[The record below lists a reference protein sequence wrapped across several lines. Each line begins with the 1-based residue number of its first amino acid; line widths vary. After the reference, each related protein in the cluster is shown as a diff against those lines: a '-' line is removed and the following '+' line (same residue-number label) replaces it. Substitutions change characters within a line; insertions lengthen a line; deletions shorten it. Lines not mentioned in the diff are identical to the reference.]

1 MLKFFRQGWR
11 KSRYPRRRGRGR
23 LSKLEGR
30 RANAFFNS
38 FRFFQVSIYS
48 GAAVPAYPAAA
59 SEVNTINLLQEFFYS
74 AQPEASA
81 LSAGMEW
88 LFGRVHGSSAELFCF
103 PAACAGRM
111 LVSIEAEHA
120 CFDMIPIGIVSMS
133 IGIRLKST
141 GIGAFSIGI
150 MSIPTG
156 NRAMSIGNGP
166 IPIGIRL
173 IPAGI
178 VSIQIE
184 NRAIPIDIDPI
195 SIENAPVQI
204 GIRPMQ
210 ARFWLP
216 LRAFSRSWPV
226 LQRMTR
232 QLSPCFTPPSR
243 SWPDY
248 AADPHRSHGGRRS
261 RRPAVGPG

>member
-30 RANAFFNS
+30 RANAFFGRS
-38 FRFFQVSIYS
+38 CSSISSRRLGSQYHKPVAGVFF
-48 GAAVPAYPAAA
+48 
-59 SEVNTINLLQEFFYS
+59 T
-74 AQPEASA
+74 QPS
-81 LSAGMEW
+81 LRHPLCPQEW
-88 LFGRVHGSSAELFCF
+88 LFGRAQGSSFESFHF
-103 PAACAGRM
+103 SGACAGRM
-111 LVSIEAEHA
+111 LVSIEADHA
-120 CFDMIPIGIVSMS
+120 CFDMIPIGIRPMS

-150 MSIPTG
+150 GAIPTG
-156 NRAMSIGNGP
+156 NRAMSIGTGP

-216 LRAFSRSWPV
+216 LRAFSRSQPV
-226 LQRMTR
+226 LQRNPLR
-232 QLSPCFTPPSR
+232 PAQERRRFSCLTPPSH
-243 SWPDY
+243 SWPDC